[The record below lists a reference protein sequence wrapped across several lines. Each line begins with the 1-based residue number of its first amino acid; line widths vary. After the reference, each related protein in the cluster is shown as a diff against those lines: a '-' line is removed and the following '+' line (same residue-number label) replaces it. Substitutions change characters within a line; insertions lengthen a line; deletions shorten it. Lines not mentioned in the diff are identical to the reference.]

1 MNKEGLTS
9 INAYVDM
16 ALNYL
21 HHGRIT
27 MCYNNLLSAKKVLDE
42 LDTMAN
48 SQNLRTSEYY
58 HKSAS
63 TN

>member
-9 INAYVDM
+9 VNAYVDM
-16 ALNYL
+16 ALDYL
-21 HHGRIT
+21 HHGKLS
-27 MCYNNLLSAKKVLDE
+27 MVGELLLKAKRALDE
-42 LDTMAN
+42 LDSMAN

-58 HKSAS
+58 HKSAD